1 MSGGYRTKLG
11 ALVASSLRDLRVVLR
26 GNAGVI
32 LFTWLILSLGSALVH
47 PFFSLYVKM
56 LGGTDVEIGLV
67 QSAAALAGL
76 ALMLPGG
83 YITDKYGRRKI
94 IVAMTWCL
102 ATVFLF
108 YALVQDWRQLLVLAA
123 IDQALH
129 FHQPAL
135 TAIVTDSIPPG
146 YRGRGWAVSVVV
158 HNVPWLFMPVV
169 GGYLIDALGITGFRL
184 GYLALALVTFV
195 AAAVRTAYLRETIEV
210 KEGGGFSLS
219 EMLRGY
225 IDALRRLPRSAIV
238 IILERSVLGTFGTVT
253 LGLYGVVYAIEVL
266 KISNVE
272 WGVANS
278 ASTLTSLVTTLLCL
292 GFIDRIKNRNRAI
305 ALAFLVSAVGI
316 LSFILLEGL
325 TAAIISLV
333 LISLASA
340 FIWPSISALLG
351 DLTPRELR
359 GRSMA
364 VGNVLVRL
372 STAALAP
379 VAGFL
384 YTTSPRLA
392 FATAALAT
400 LGRAAVYLL
409 FVREPEAREE

>member
-1 MSGGYRTKLG
+1 VSESRRARLG
-11 ALVASSLRDLRVVLR
+11 ASLVTSLRDLRVILR

-32 LFTWLILSLGSALVH
+32 LFTWLILSLGFALIH

-76 ALMLPGG
+76 VLMLPGG
-83 YITDKYGRRKI
+83 YITDKNGRRI

-102 ATVFLF
+102 ATLFIF

-123 IDQALH
+123 VDQALH

-135 TAIVTDSIPPG
+135 MAIVTDSLPPG

-158 HNVPWLFMPVV
+158 RNAPWLFMPIV
-169 GGYLIDALGITGFRL
+169 GGYLIDMLGIAGFRL
-184 GYLALALVTFV
+184 GYLALALITL
-195 AAAVRTAYLRETIEV
+195 AAAAIRTAYLRETIEV
-210 KEGGGFSLS
+210 KKRGGFSLS
-219 EMLRGY
+219 EMLMGY
-225 IDALRRLPRSAIV
+225 VDALRQLPRSVIV
-238 IILERSVLGTFGTVT
+238 IMLERSVLGAFGALT
-253 LGLYGVVYAIEVL
+253 LGLYGVIYAIEVL
-266 KISNVE
+266 RISNVE

-278 ASTLTSLVTTLLCL
+278 ASTLMSLVVTLLCL
-292 GFIDRIKNRNRAI
+292 SFIDRIRNRNRAI
-305 ALAFLVSAVGI
+305 ALAFFVSAIGI
-316 LSFILLEGL
+316 LSFVLLEGF
-325 TAAIISLV
+325 AAAAVSLV
-333 LISLASA
+333 LVSLASS
-340 FIWPSISALLG
+340 FIWPSLSALLG

-364 VGNVLVRL
+364 VGNVLIRL
-372 STAALAP
+372 STAAVAP

-384 YTTSPRLA
+384 YSISPRLA
-392 FATAALAT
+392 FIAAALVT

-409 FVREPEAREE
+409 FVREPKAREE